1 MFNNALAEMARG
13 VNYPSLEIVSW
24 DIGFIIII
32 IKTII
37 FIIISAVI
45 CLKISLHSFFLQKW
59 NEGNIKILDQSGFT
73 DKRERDLEAQTNI
86 DFRFIILRRIR
97 RI

>member
-1 MFNNALAEMARG
+1 MFINALAEIARG

-24 DIGFIIII
+24 DIAFIIIIIII

-45 CLKISLHSFFLQKW
+45 CLKISLRSFFLQKW
-59 NEGNIKILDQSGFT
+59 NEGNIKILDQLVS
-73 DKRERDLEAQTNI
+73 QTKESKI
-86 DFRFIILRRIR
+86 
-97 RI
+97 